1 MRPMTNPARASFPA
15 PRTTALAA
23 ALLGAT
29 LLSACSLAP
38 TYERPA
44 APVAAAYPSDA
55 AGAASRTGSAPAAAE
70 GRDPLDTGWRDYF
83 VEPRLQQLIAAAL
96 ENNRDLRTA
105 ALRIEEARALYN
117 VQSADRLPNV
127 NANLGATRAKT
138 PATVSPTGESV
149 IGRRVDAGLAI
160 SSFELDF
167 FGRVKSL
174 NDAALAAYLATDEA
188 RQAAQ
193 ISLVAQV
200 AQAYFTERAFAE
212 QYALAQQTFEARA
225 RTYKLTQQRA
235 EVGASSRLDLRSNET
250 LMETARAA
258 ALTLARQRA
267 QAENALTL
275 LVGQPAATGSA
286 ANGAVA
292 GGGAPNNGAGTPPD
306 AGPNGAA
313 NAANAAASAGAM
325 PSDARLDALAAV
337 PAGLPSELLA
347 RRPDIRAAE
356 QRLKSANANIGAARA
371 AFFPRIS
378 LTAAIGSTSPTLGG
392 LFDSGTGSWSFAPQL
407 VLPIFDAGRNRANLT
422 LSEVRKNIAVADYEK
437 TIQTAFREVA
447 DALAARD
454 YLGEQVAAQRAVQDA
469 QADRLKLL
477 QLRFDNGVASSLD
490 VLDAQRE
497 LFSAQQTL
505 VQARLLRT
513 NSAIDLYRALG
524 GGLK

>member
-1 MRPMTNPARASFPA
+1 MKPMTNPARI
-15 PRTTALAA
+15 TALAS
-23 ALLGAT
+23 LLGAA
-29 LLSACSLAP
+29 LLSACSMAP
-38 TYERPA
+38 TYQRPA
-44 APVAAAYPSDA
+44 APVAASFPADA
-55 AGAASRTGSAPAAAE
+55 AGAAAKTGFATMKAGDGAKAAV
-70 GRDPLDTGWRDYF
+70 DTGWREYF
-83 VEPRLQQLIAAAL
+83 TDPRLQQLIAAAL
-96 ENNRDLRTA
+96 DNNRDLRTA
-105 ALRIEEARALYN
+105 ALRMEEARAQYDI
-117 VQSADRLPNV
+117 QSADRLPNL
-127 NANLGATRAKT
+127 NASAAVTKAKT
-138 PATVSPTGESV
+138 PAFLSPSGQTTIGKRYDVGLSV
-149 IGRRVDAGLAI
+149 

-193 ISLVAQV
+193 IALVSQV
-200 AQAYFTERAFAE
+200 AQAYFTERAYAE
-212 QYALAQQTFEARA
+212 QYALAQQTYETRT

-275 LVGQPAATGSA
+275 LVGQAPA
-286 ANGAVA
+286 
-292 GGGAPNNGAGTPPD
+292 
-306 AGPNGAA
+306 
-313 NAANAAASAGAM
+313 AAASGALA
-325 PSDARLDALAAV
+325 SDAQVDAMSAL
-337 PAGLPSELLA
+337 PEGLSSDLLA
-347 RRPDIRAAE
+347 HRPDIRAAE

-378 LTAAIGSTSPTLGG
+378 LTAAVGSSSPSLGG
-392 LFDSGTGSWSFAPQL
+392 LFDAGSGSWSFAPQL
-407 VLPIFDAGRNRANLT
+407 VLPIFDAGRNRANLS
-422 LSEVRKNIAVADYEK
+422 LSEVRKNLAVADYEK

-447 DALAARD
+447 DALAARE

-477 QLRFDNGVASSLD
+477 QLRFENGVASTLD

-497 LFSAQQTL
+497 LFSAQQSL

-513 NSAIDLYRALG
+513 TSAIDLYRALG

>member
-1 MRPMTNPARASFPA
+1 MTKRFP
-15 PRTTALAA
+15 PLTLSLS
-23 ALLGAT
+23 LLGAA
-29 LLSACSLAP
+29 LLSACSMAP
-38 TYERPA
+38 TYQRPE
-44 APVAAAYPSDA
+44 APVAAAFPVDT
-55 AGAASRTGSAPAAAE
+55 AGAASRNTNNGGTGGTGGTRATPADAKPAV
-70 GRDPLDTGWRDYF
+70 DTGWRDYF
-83 VEPRLQQLIAAAL
+83 SEPRLQQLIGAAL

-105 ALRIEEARALYN
+105 ALRIEEARAQYDI
-117 VQSADRLPNV
+117 QSADRLPNL
-127 NANLGATRAKT
+127 NGSFAGSKGKT
-138 PATVSPTGESV
+138 PAFLTSSGNSAISKRYDVGLSV
-149 IGRRVDAGLAI
+149 

-193 ISLVAQV
+193 IALVAQV
-200 AQAYFTERAFAE
+200 AQAYYTERAYAE
-212 QYALAQQTFEARA
+212 QYALAQQTYEARA

-267 QAENALTL
+267 QAQNALTL
-275 LVGQPAATGSA
+275 LVGQ
-286 ANGAVA
+286 
-292 GGGAPNNGAGTPPD
+292 APTAP
-306 AGPNGAA
+306 
-313 NAANAAASAGAM
+313 SSGAM
-325 PSDARLDALAAV
+325 PSDAQLDALSAV
-337 PAGLPSELLA
+337 PEGLPSDLLT

-378 LTAAIGSTSPTLGG
+378 LTAAVGSSSPSLGG
-392 LFDSGTGSWSFAPQL
+392 LFDSGSGSWSFAPQL

-422 LSEVRKNIAVADYEK
+422 ITEVRKNLAIADYEK

-454 YLGEQVAAQRAVQDA
+454 YLGDQVNAQRAVQEA
-469 QADRLKLL
+469 QEDRLKLL

-513 NSAIDLYRALG
+513 TSAIDLYRSLG

>member
-1 MRPMTNPARASFPA
+1 MTKFALPL
-15 PRTTALAA
+15 TVLAA
-23 ALLGAT
+23 ALL
-29 LLSACSLAP
+29 SACSMAP
-38 TYERPA
+38 TYQRPA
-44 APVAAAYPSDA
+44 APVAAAFPADT
-55 AGAASRTGSAPAAAE
+55 AGAGAKTGFASVQAGPGQKDAV
-70 GRDPLDTGWRDYF
+70 DTGWREYF
-83 VEPRLQQLIAAAL
+83 SDPRLQQLIAAAL
-96 ENNRDLRTA
+96 DNNRDLRTA
-105 ALRIEEARALYN
+105 ALRIEEARAQYDI
-117 VQSADRLPNV
+117 QSADRLPNL
-127 NANLGATRAKT
+127 NANAAVTKAKT
-138 PATVSPTGESV
+138 PAFLSPTGQTT
-149 IGRRVDAGLAI
+149 IGKRYDAGLAI
-160 SSFELDF
+160 SAFELDF

-193 ISLVAQV
+193 IALVAQV
-200 AQAYFTERAFAE
+200 AQAYYTERAYAE
-212 QYALAQQTFEARA
+212 QYALAQQTYEARA

-267 QAENALTL
+267 QADNALTL
-275 LVGQPAATGSA
+275 LVGQPSSQ
-286 ANGAVA
+286 AVA
-292 GGGAPNNGAGTPPD
+292 G
-306 AGPNGAA
+306 AA
-313 NAANAAASAGAM
+313 AGAM
-325 PSDARLDALAAV
+325 PSDQQIDLLSAV
-337 PAGLPSELLA
+337 PTGLPSDLLT

-378 LTAAIGSTSPTLGG
+378 LTAALGSSSPSLGG
-392 LFDSGTGSWSFAPQL
+392 LFDGGSGSWSFAPQL
-407 VLPIFDAGRNRANLT
+407 TLPIFDAGRNRANLT
-422 LSEVRKNIAVADYEK
+422 LSEVRKNLAVTDYEK

-497 LFSAQQTL
+497 LFSAQQSL

-513 NSAIDLYRALG
+513 TSAIDLYRALG

>member
-1 MRPMTNPARASFPA
+1 MTKRYPA
-15 PRTTALAA
+15 LIL
-23 ALLGAT
+23 ALLGAA
-29 LLSACSLAP
+29 LLSACSMAP

-44 APVAAAYPSDA
+44 APVAAAFPADS
-55 AGAASRTGSAPAAAE
+55 AGAAARTSVALPLPADARPAV
-70 GRDPLDTGWRDYF
+70 DTGWRDYF
-83 VEPRLQQLIAAAL
+83 GDPRLQQLIAASL

-105 ALRIEEARALYN
+105 ALRIEEARAQYN
-117 VQSADRLPNV
+117 IQSADRLPNL
-127 NANLGATRAKT
+127 NASFGATKAKT
-138 PATVSPTGESV
+138 PAFLSSTGETT
-149 IGRRVDAGLAI
+149 IGKRYDAGVSL

-174 NDAALAAYLATDEA
+174 NDAALSAYLATDEA
-188 RQAAQ
+188 RHAAQ
-193 ISLVAQV
+193 IALVAQV
-200 AQAYFTERAFAE
+200 AQAYYTERAYAE
-212 QYALAQQTFEARA
+212 QYALAQQTYEARA

-275 LVGQPAATGSA
+275 LVGQAPASA
-286 ANGAVA
+286 A
-292 GGGAPNNGAGTPPD
+292 
-306 AGPNGAA
+306 
-313 NAANAAASAGAM
+313 SGAM
-325 PSDARLDALAAV
+325 PSDAQLDALSAV
-337 PAGLPSELLA
+337 PEGLPSELLA

-356 QRLKSANANIGAARA
+356 QRLKSANASIGAARA

-378 LTAAIGSTSPTLGG
+378 LTAAVGSSSPSLGG
-392 LFDSGTGSWSFAPQL
+392 LFDSGSGSWSFAPQL

-422 LSEVRKNIAVADYEK
+422 LTEVRKNIAVADYEK

-454 YLGEQVAAQRAVQDA
+454 YLGEQVNAQRAVQEA

-505 VQARLLRT
+505 VQAHLLRT
-513 NSAIDLYRALG
+513 TTAIDLYRSLG

>member
-1 MRPMTNPARASFPA
+1 MKPMINRASASAFA
-15 PRTTALAA
+15 ARKA
-23 ALLGAT
+23 ALLGAAA
-29 LLSACSLAP
+29 LLSACSMAP

-44 APVAAAYPSDA
+44 APVAAAFPSDS
-55 AGAASRTGSAPAAAE
+55 AGAGSRTSVPVPLPLDARSAV
-70 GRDPLDTGWRDYF
+70 DTGWRDYF
-83 VEPRLQQLIAAAL
+83 TDMRLQQLIGAAL

-105 ALRIEEARALYN
+105 VLRIEEARAQYN
-117 VQSADRLPNV
+117 VQSAERLPN
-127 NANLGATRAKT
+127 LGASAAVTRAKT
-138 PATVSPTGESV
+138 PAFLTSGNESSIGKRYDVGVS
-149 IGRRVDAGLAI
+149 I

-174 NDAALAAYLATDEA
+174 SDAALASYLATEEA

-193 ISLVAQV
+193 IALVAQV
-200 AQAYFTERAFAE
+200 AQAYYTERAYAE
-212 QYALAQQTFEARA
+212 QYALAQQTYEARA
-225 RTYKLTQQRA
+225 RTYNLTQQRA
-235 EVGASSRLDLRSNET
+235 EAGASSRLDLRSNET

-275 LVGQPAATGSA
+275 LVGQPPA
-286 ANGAVA
+286 
-292 GGGAPNNGAGTPPD
+292 GAPT
-306 AGPNGAA
+306 
-313 NAANAAASAGAM
+313 GAM
-325 PSDARLDALAAV
+325 PGDQQLDALSAL
-337 PAGLPSELLA
+337 PSGLPSDLIA

-356 QRLKSANANIGAARA
+356 QRLKAANASIGAARA

-378 LTAAIGSTSPTLGG
+378 LTAAVGSSSPALNG
-392 LFDSGTGSWSFAPQL
+392 LFDSGSGSWSFAPQL
-407 VLPIFDAGRNRANLT
+407 TLPIFDAGRNSANLT
-422 LSEVRKNIAVADYEK
+422 LAEVRKNLAVADYEK
-437 TIQTAFREVA
+437 TIQSAFREVA

-454 YLGEQVAAQRAVQDA
+454 YLGEQVNAQRAVQEA
-469 QADRLKLL
+469 QADRLRLL

-513 NSAIDLYRALG
+513 TTAIDLYRTLG

>member
-1 MRPMTNPARASFPA
+1 MKPMTKLARHGA
-15 PRTTALAA
+15 RVALSGAA
-23 ALLGAT
+23 
-29 LLSACSLAP
+29 LLSACSMAP

-44 APVAAAYPSDA
+44 APVAASFPSDS
-55 AGAASRTGSAPAAAE
+55 AGAASRTSMPLPLPASARSAI
-70 GRDPLDTGWRDYF
+70 DTGWREYF
-83 VEPRLQQLIAAAL
+83 TDARLQQLIAASL
-96 ENNRDLRTA
+96 DNNRDLRTA
-105 ALRIEEARALYN
+105 VLRIEEARAQYN
-117 VQSADRLPNV
+117 IQSADRLPNL
-127 NANLGATRAKT
+127 NANLAATRAET
-138 PATVSPTGESV
+138 PAFLSPTGETTIGKRYDVGVSV
-149 IGRRVDAGLAI
+149 

-174 NDAALAAYLATDEA
+174 NEAALATYLATDEA

-193 ISLVAQV
+193 IALVAQV
-200 AQAYFTERAFAE
+200 AQAYYTERADAE
-212 QYALAQQTFEARA
+212 QYTLAQQTYEARA
-225 RTYKLTQQRA
+225 RTYNLTQQRA

-275 LVGQPAATGSA
+275 LVGQPARGPAS
-286 ANGAVA
+286 
-292 GGGAPNNGAGTPPD
+292 GT
-306 AGPNGAA
+306 
-313 NAANAAASAGAM
+313 M
-325 PSDARLDALAAV
+325 PSDQQLDALSAL
-337 PAGLPSELLA
+337 PADLPSDLLV

-356 QRLKSANANIGAARA
+356 QRLQAANANIGAARA

-378 LTAAIGSTSPTLGG
+378 LTAAIGSSSPSLHG
-392 LFDSGTGSWSFAPQL
+392 LFDSGSGSWSFAPQL
-407 VLPIFDAGRNRANLT
+407 TLPIFDAGRNRANLT
-422 LSEVRKNIAVADYEK
+422 LTEVRKNIAVADYEK

-454 YLGEQVAAQRAVQDA
+454 YLGEQVNAQRAVQDA

-497 LFSAQQTL
+497 LFSAQQSL

-513 NSAIDLYRALG
+513 TTAIDLYRSLG
-524 GGLK
+524 GGLQ

>member
-1 MRPMTNPARASFPA
+1 MRLMTNPDRASLPA
-15 PRTTALAA
+15 ARA
-23 ALLGAT
+23 ALLATAMLGAA

-38 TYERPA
+38 TYKRPD
-44 APVAAAYPSDA
+44 APVAAAFPADDTGKA
-55 AGAASRTGSAPAAAE
+55 ATTGSAPPAAANQ
-70 GRDPLDTGWRDYF
+70 RDAVDTGWREYF
-83 VEPRLQQLIAAAL
+83 IEPRLQQLIAAAL

-117 VQSADRLPNV
+117 VQSADRLPNL
-127 NANLGATRAKT
+127 NASVGATRAKT
-138 PATVSPTGESV
+138 PGTVAPTGEST
-149 IGRRVDAGLAI
+149 IGRRVDAGLSI

-200 AQAYFTERAFAE
+200 AQAYFTERAYAE
-212 QYALAQQTFEARA
+212 QYALAQQTYEARA

-235 EVGASSRLDLRSNET
+235 EVGASSRLELRSNET
-250 LMETARAA
+250 LMETARAS
-258 ALTLARQRA
+258 ALALARQRA

-275 LVGQPAATGSA
+275 LVGQPSATGA
-286 ANGAVA
+286 A
-292 GGGAPNNGAGTPPD
+292 AGT
-306 AGPNGAA
+306 
-313 NAANAAASAGAM
+313 SAGAM
-325 PSDARLDALAAV
+325 PTDARIDALSAV
-337 PAGLPSELLA
+337 PAGLPSDLLA

-422 LSEVRKNIAVADYEK
+422 LSEVRKNLAVADYEK

-454 YLGEQVAAQRAVQDA
+454 YLGEQVAAQRAVQEA
-469 QADRLKLL
+469 QADRLKLS

-497 LFSAQQTL
+497 LFSAEQSL

-513 NSAIDLYRALG
+513 TSAIDLYRALG